1 MNKLSKE
8 KQQQLIAV
16 AAAAV
21 VVIGLIYFFVIRAQG
36 KSRAGKLAEIATYQ
50 KNVDDAEALK
60 KKSPTIQA
68 DLDASKKK
76 LDELEKTMATGD
88 LYSWV
93 ILKVNDFVKSR
104 GHKVEIPI
112 FGREERTHVG
122 IYGEFPYDAVKYS
135 LKGTG
140 YYHDLGK
147 FLADFENAFPYARVQ
162 NLDVMAESGVGSAT
176 ENEKLAF
183 KFDLVVTLKPKE
195 TGK

>member
-36 KSRAGKLAEIATYQ
+36 KSQAGKRAEIETFQ
-50 KNVDDAEALK
+50 KNVADAEALK
-60 KKSPTIQA
+60 KKMPTIQA
-68 DLDASKKK
+68 DLEASLKK
-76 LDELEKTMATGD
+76 LDEQEKSMATGD

-112 FGREERTHVG
+112 FGREERTHIG
-122 IYGEFPYDAVKYS
+122 IFGEFPYEAVKYS
-135 LKGTG
+135 LKGSG

-147 FLADFENAFPYARVQ
+147 FLADFENTFPYARVQ
-162 NLDVMAESGVGSAT
+162 NLDIMTEGGVGPGA

>member
-21 VVIGLIYFFVIRAQG
+21 VVIGLLYFFVIRAQS
-36 KSRAGKLAEIATYQ
+36 KSRAAKMSEIGTFE
-50 KNVDDAEALK
+50 KNVSDAEALK
-60 KKSPTIQA
+60 KRSPAILA
-68 DLDASKKK
+68 DLEASKKK
-76 LDELEKTMATGD
+76 LDEEEKNMASGD

-93 ILKVNDFVKSR
+93 ILKVNDFIKSR
-104 GHKVEIPI
+104 AHKVEIPI
-112 FGREERTHVG
+112 FGREERTHIG
-122 IYGEFPYDAVKYS
+122 IYGDFPYDAVKYS

-147 FLADFENAFPYARVQ
+147 FLADFENAFPYARIQ
-162 NLDVMAESGVGSAT
+162 NLDLMPESGAGSGS

-183 KFDLVVTLKPKE
+183 KFELVVTLKPKE